1 VELER
6 DWSYAD
12 ALDAHAILDAIEDA
26 EDRVEAARA
35 AADRELLALFKIGV
49 DDKELKEGDKHV
61 NEFAE
66 KLEGL
71 QKKLEKA
78 GKVLAEAFG
87 AERFYEFVKGTLEA
101 DAHLQDLATRLDV
114 SANMLRSFGIVG
126 QGVGLDLE
134 TSANAI
140 GLFQKNLGA
149 AAEKGGPAAAA
160 LAKLGIA
167 TKDAHGEAR
176 PMAEILGDVAEGLA
190 KLPDQ
195 NARAAAGM
203 ELFGRAGRQLVPIFS
218 KGREAF
224 EEAMHEA
231 DRLGNGLGDSFYA
244 RVKVATEAFEHF
256 QAALNSLK
264 DRAIAALLPA
274 ITILGKA
281 LERIGIFFID
291 LDKSTHL
298 IQTAFVTL
306 GVIIGVGLAHAL
318 VVAGVALWGFLA
330 PFLVT
335 FGPAIAAVAALVWVF
350 QDLWNAMT
358 GAKSVLGDIIEKVEG
373 VGGRKRF
380 VAQLREAWDTL
391 RVGINM
397 TAYAVGYFLG
407 LIVGLGHVSLANAP
421 VLAFFDAVIR
431 VCMAAT
437 RLLAG
442 FFGMAAHGL
451 AGIVKAAAG
460 IQFGDF
466 SGGNEEFAKAG
477 KSADAAGEAV
487 FGKKGILGEAGI
499 GQHSTNIHDY
509 GVSEDQIGRH
519 ATSFTRGNGPDVLGP
534 EDDKRIARA
543 QRAAGVTVRAPQAPH
558 VGGNIVHQSNTNHVA
573 VHTASD
579 QPKAVGDAV
588 GAGVATATQKDL
600 NAALSAVVKP

>member
-1 VELER
+1 MSGEGGG
-6 DWSYAD
+6 
-12 ALDAHAILDAIEDA
+12 AL
-26 EDRVEAARA
+26 
-35 AADRELLALFKIGV
+35 RELLALFKIGV

-66 KLEGL
+66 KLEGF
-71 QKKLEKA
+71 QEKLKKA
-78 GKVLAEAFG
+78 GETIAEAFG
-87 AERFYEFVKGTLEA
+87 AEKFFEFVKGTLEA
-101 DAHLQDLATRLDV
+101 DSHLQDLSNRLDV
-114 SANMLRSFGIVG
+114 SANDIRSFGLLAKSA
-126 QGVGLDLE
+126 GVDLDS
-134 TSANAI
+134 SANAL
-140 GLFQKNLGA
+140 GLLEKKLGEA
-149 AAEKGGPAAAA
+149 ATKGGESAAVFR
-160 LAKLGIA
+160 KLNVE
-167 TKDAHGEAR
+167 TKGANGEAR
-176 PMAEILGDVAEGLA
+176 DLTDILGDVAEGLSR
-190 KLPDQ
+190 LPNQ
-195 NARAAAGM
+195 NERAAASM
-203 ELFGRAGRQLVPIFS
+203 ELFGRSGRQLLPILAQD
-218 KGREAF
+218 REAF
-224 EEAMHEA
+224 QEAMEEAA
-231 DRLGNGLGDSFYA
+231 RLGNGLGDDFYKK
-244 RVKVATEAFEHF
+244 VKVAVEGFERFGHV
-256 QAALNSLK
+256 LDSIK

-281 LERIGIFFID
+281 LEHIGVFFLE
-291 LDKSTHL
+291 LDKNTHL
-298 IQTAFVTL
+298 VQAAFVTL
-306 GVIIGVGLAHAL
+306 GVIVGVGLVHAL
-318 VVAGVALWGFLA
+318 ITAGAALWALLA
-330 PFLVT
+330 PFVIT

-358 GAKSVLGDIIEKVEG
+358 GAKSVLGDLIEKVEG

-391 RVGINM
+391 RAGINM

-407 LIVGLGHVSLANAP
+407 LIVGLGHVTLGNAP

-431 VCMAAT
+431 VCLAAT

-460 IQFGDF
+460 AMFGDF
-466 SGGNEEFAKAG
+466 SGGNEDFAKAG

-558 VGGNIVHQSNTNHVA
+558 VGGNVVHQSNTNHVA